1 VLACRSAV
9 PAAAFRVA
17 IARFQLLNDIRAGRQ
32 VPEQMTI
39 AVLVVTAVASM
50 TQRSVSP

>member
-1 VLACRSAV
+1 VPIRGSRRSVPGGYCAV
-9 PAAAFRVA
+9 
-17 IARFQLLNDIRAGRQ
+17 QLLNDIRAGRQ